1 MVLGLDH
8 IGIIVR
14 DLTRAIE
21 QYHAALGLSVS
32 RVEDYGNGLLTIAFL
47 PLPAHGLGN
56 GPQIELL
63 QPHRPNSSAWRFLED
78 KGEGI
83 EHLAFRTDSIDTD
96 LTEMLAKGIPLW
108 DERARPGA
116 EGTRIAFIDPAGL
129 SGCLVELVGMMTP

>member
-14 DLTRAIE
+14 DLTQAID
-21 QYHAALGLSVS
+21 QYQAVLGLSVS
-32 RVEDYGNGLLTIAFL
+32 RIEDYGNGLLTIAFL
-47 PLPAHGLGN
+47 PIPTNGQEN

-63 QPHRPNSSAWRFLED
+63 QPHRPTCSAWRFLED

-83 EHLAFRTDSIDTD
+83 EHLAFRTDSIDND
-96 LTEMLAKGIPLW
+96 LTEMILKGIPLW
-108 DERARPGA
+108 DQSARPGA

-129 SGCLVELVGMMTP
+129 SGCLVELVSLISP